1 MPFALEQLTQ
11 GLTVLAKL
19 DPQSMAAGTDTSM
32 TNIDLSKV
40 RRLML
45 IGLVGSVGGAGTVD
59 CKLRASKT
67 SGGAYSDITGAA
79 ITQITA
85 GSKVFTIEVRDD
97 QLQSIVG
104 AGYQFVQVSLTIGTN
119 AVLVAAVV
127 LGGEAAAKPAKA
139 NDIAAVAQRIVT

>member
-32 TNIDLSKV
+32 TNIDMSKV

-45 IGLVGSVGGAGTVD
+45 VGLVGSVGAAGTVD
-59 CKLRASKT
+59 CKLRAAKT
-67 SGGAYSDITGAA
+67 SGGAYTDIAGGA

-97 QLQSIVG
+97 ELTSIVG
-104 AGYQFVQVSLTIGTN
+104 QGYQFVQVSLTIGVN
-119 AVLVAAVV
+119 AVFVSAVV
-127 LGGEAAAKPAKA
+127 LGGQAAQKPAKA
-139 NDIAAVAQRIVT
+139 SDIAAVIQRLVV